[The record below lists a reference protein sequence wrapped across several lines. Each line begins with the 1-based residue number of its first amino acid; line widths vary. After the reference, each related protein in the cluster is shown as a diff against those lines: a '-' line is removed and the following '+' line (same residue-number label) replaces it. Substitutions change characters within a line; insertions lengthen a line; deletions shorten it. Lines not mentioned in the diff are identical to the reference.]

1 MRYWIYR
8 GGGKTEGLFDA
19 TQLAAFAANGQLNA
33 DTPICQEGS
42 EAWSPAKTLLPELF
56 AASAPRPSE
65 PTPRPGT
72 AAANDRAPT
81 SPTRETP
88 TADDQASL
96 LFLPARLV
104 ASLIDW
110 LAGLA
115 RGGLFESASRHA
127 WRIGQFAFLGG
138 AAALMLFWI
147 TVAIRI
153 DSLSMTG
160 FVLLVPIAA
169 AVGQFA
175 SLRFVP
181 TNEMLVRN
189 SPLRASNEAFFQ
201 LLGFVLILS
210 AAIVA
215 TLGIYGGIKA
225 GDMLNS
231 AIVVAFASVLAT
243 IGFLFFSPTSLS
255 LTIDPAARAGED
267 GLALIGTL
275 IKSLLAS
282 SRFIFGML
290 SIGGGIM
297 AVVGAIWFL
306 FDKADP
312 RSQGIALAGGTTLL
326 IASFY
331 PLYAYLL
338 AILYFVLVDAL
349 KGMISLSVKGDDA
362 KI

>member
-8 GGGKTEGLFDA
+8 GKGKTEGLFDV
-19 TQLAAFAANGQLNA
+19 TQLAALAANGQLNA
-33 DTPICQEGS
+33 DTPICPEGS
-42 EAWSPAKTLLPELF
+42 EAWSPAETLLPALF
-56 AASAPRPSE
+56 AASAARPSE
-65 PTPRPGT
+65 PAPKPGADTASATPT
-72 AAANDRAPT
+72 YEA
-81 SPTRETP
+81 P
-88 TADDQASL
+88 TADDQSAL

-127 WRIGQFAFLGG
+127 WQVGQFAFLGG

-147 TVAIRI
+147 IVAVRI

-160 FVLLVPIAA
+160 YALLVPIAA

-181 TNEMLVRN
+181 TNETLVRN
-189 SPLRASNEAFFQ
+189 SPLRASSETFFQ

-210 AAIVA
+210 AAILA
-215 TLGIYGGIKA
+215 TLGIYAGIKE
-225 GDMLNS
+225 GDMLNL
-231 AIVVAFASVLAT
+231 AFVIAFAIVLAT

-290 SIGGGIM
+290 SIGGGVM

-306 FDKADP
+306 FDRADP
-312 RSQGIALAGGTTLL
+312 RSEGIALAGGTTLL
-326 IASFY
+326 IAAFY

-349 KGMISLSVKGDDA
+349 KGMISLSVKSDPA
-362 KI
+362 KT